1 MEIDYDDTVTNI
13 MKEYYESLTDFE
25 KHGMRI
31 AKQHLGSSFDL
42 KRSSGFIKWKEFKEK
57 KVPTQPSH
65 S

>member
-1 MEIDYDDTVTNI
+1 MEIEYDQTVTNI
-13 MKEYYESLTDFE
+13 MKEYYESLTEFE

-42 KRSSGFIKWKEFKEK
+42 KRSSGFMKWKEFKEK
-57 KVPTQPSH
+57 SKPAQPSQ